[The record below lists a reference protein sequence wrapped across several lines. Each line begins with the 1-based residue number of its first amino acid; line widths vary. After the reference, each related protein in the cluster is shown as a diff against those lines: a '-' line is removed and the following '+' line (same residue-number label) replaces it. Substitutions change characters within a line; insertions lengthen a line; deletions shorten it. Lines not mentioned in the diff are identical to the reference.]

1 MGTHLTR
8 LARRKAKNP
17 KAKSESGD
25 FGHDH
30 FLPPSPPLFPLW
42 ILVIILCQ
50 LTNRRSSR
58 HRQFHSLR
66 RDDRQCASWRI
77 IITDIQSGNI
87 GGLVGRNQSLPKFA
101 VFTLNSLHFSSPT
114 LWGVFPLDSE
124 NPGRELWAGPPN
136 KNSQYLSNGRNRNNA
151 CCRSVCNNLVNAW
164 AILVFVSSLQFSHL
178 SCNWYAN
185 NMIIDCPRQ
194 ETTLGN
200 KRRFSRVNRRW
211 WRLWLKVK
219 NSDLF

>member
-1 MGTHLTR
+1 MKWRQADWG
-8 LARRKAKNP
+8 
-17 KAKSESGD
+17 
-25 FGHDH
+25 
-30 FLPPSPPLFPLW
+30 W
-42 ILVIILCQ
+42 Q
-50 LTNRRSSR
+50 R
-58 HRQFHSLR
+58 HRPWIVDTMTVISVITMKKLHYFMAKIKNRQSSGHVLLKSTW
-66 RDDRQCASWRI
+66 RDDCWLANWRI
-77 IITDIQSGNI
+77 IISDIQNGGI
-87 GGLVGRNQSLPKFA
+87 GGLGGRKWSWPKSPLSL
-101 VFTLNSLHFSSPT
+101 LDSLLFSSPT
-114 LWGVFPLDSE
+114 LRGVFPLTLEFS
-124 NPGRELWAGPPN
+124 GRELWAGPPN
-136 KNSQYLSNGRNRNNA
+136 KNSQYQSNGRNRNNA